1 MNMKYL
7 NHDCATCFFLST
19 PPKVPRIE
27 NLYRNRRTTHL
38 RTLALGVE
46 VLATGVAEGAGL
58 VLQLVFSNSG
68 FIFCMLKIHFLK
80 SGFLSDGREFFTWR
94 ACSHTMRSR
103 LLPRQRCSLQHP
115 ASSTCSALQILPGL
129 SQLQSISPGG

>member
-27 NLYRNRRTTHL
+27 NLYRNIRTTHL
-38 RTLALGVE
+38 RTLALGVD

-58 VLQLVFSNSG
+58 FLQLVFSSPG
-68 FIFCMLKIHFLK
+68 LIVCMLKILFLNF
-80 SGFLSDGREFFTWR
+80 GFLSDG
-94 ACSHTMRSR
+94 
-103 LLPRQRCSLQHP
+103 
-115 ASSTCSALQILPGL
+115 
-129 SQLQSISPGG
+129 

>member
-27 NLYRNRRTTHL
+27 NSYRNRKSTHL

-46 VLATGVAEGAGL
+46 VLATGVAEGVGL
-58 VLQLVFSNSG
+58 VLQLVFSIPGLISSLGFFLMVKNS
-68 FIFCMLKIHFLK
+68 
-80 SGFLSDGREFFTWR
+80 
-94 ACSHTMRSR
+94 
-103 LLPRQRCSLQHP
+103 
-115 ASSTCSALQILPGL
+115 LPGERAL
-129 SQLQSISPGG
+129 T

>member
-7 NHDCATCFFLST
+7 NRDCATCFFLSN

-27 NLYRNRRTTHL
+27 NSYMYRNRRTTHL

-58 VLQLVFSNSG
+58 VLQLIFSSPG
-68 FIFCMLKIHFLK
+68 FIFCMLKILFIK
-80 SGFLSDGREFFTWR
+80 SGFLSDG
-94 ACSHTMRSR
+94 
-103 LLPRQRCSLQHP
+103 
-115 ASSTCSALQILPGL
+115 
-129 SQLQSISPGG
+129 

>member
-1 MNMKYL
+1 ML
-7 NHDCATCFFLST
+7 FLST

-58 VLQLVFSNSG
+58 VLQLVFSSPG
-68 FIFCMLKIHFLK
+68 FIFCMLKILFIK
-80 SGFLSDGREFFTWR
+80 SGFLSDG
-94 ACSHTMRSR
+94 
-103 LLPRQRCSLQHP
+103 
-115 ASSTCSALQILPGL
+115 
-129 SQLQSISPGG
+129 